1 MLKTLKLESFGLFKT
16 KAVGNEIGDFESKLK
31 LEINKLTLTAKS
43 NCSARCDQRC
53 QELIKSEVETMESM
67 IRQELIR
74 EVEDLNERL
83 SKLRE
88 RYFEI
93 TAEIN
98 YTGKPFIIGSVI
110 DRLTHKGY
118 EAIMRNQREKYN

>member
-1 MLKTLKLESFGLFKT
+1 METL
-16 KAVGNEIGDFESKLK
+16 
-31 LEINKLTLTAKS
+31 
-43 NCSARCDQRC
+43 
-53 QELIKSEVETMESM
+53 ESM
-67 IRQELIR
+67 IRQEFIK

-88 RYFEI
+88 RYFDV

-98 YTGKPFIIGSVI
+98 YTGKSLIIAGMI

-118 EAIMRNQREKYN
+118 EAIMRNQREQ

>member
-1 MLKTLKLESFGLFKT
+1 
-16 KAVGNEIGDFESKLK
+16 
-31 LEINKLTLTAKS
+31 
-43 NCSARCDQRC
+43 
-53 QELIKSEVETMESM
+53 MESM

-74 EVEDLNERL
+74 EVEDQNDRI

-88 RYFEI
+88 RYFEV

-98 YTGKPFIIGSVI
+98 YTGKPLIIAAVI

-118 EAIMRNQREKYN
+118 EAIMRNQREQYN